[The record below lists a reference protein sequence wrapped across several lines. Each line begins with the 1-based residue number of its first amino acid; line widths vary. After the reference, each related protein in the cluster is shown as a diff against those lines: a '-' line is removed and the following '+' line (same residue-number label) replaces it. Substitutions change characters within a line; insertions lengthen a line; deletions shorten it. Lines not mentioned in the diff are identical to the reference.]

1 MLAVHSTA
9 DFLIMSFTLPYLLS
23 WSLPSLL
30 FLVFLCRCNGMTSVC
45 CVGVFRLE
53 VKQLRITEL
62 EEKITAV
69 EQQLV
74 FVASLFVY
82 ERLLLNGI
90 TN

>member
-1 MLAVHSTA
+1 
-9 DFLIMSFTLPYLLS
+9 
-23 WSLPSLL
+23 
-30 FLVFLCRCNGMTSVC
+30 MTSVC